1 MNYEETTVVSENP
14 AEIAAPENMLLG
26 IIGALVGA
34 IIGGLSIVLLSQMGY
49 VASISGVVLAFCTLK
64 GYELLGKALSKKGIV
79 ICIILMVLTP
89 FIADWICWALVVM
102 EAWAE
107 YGVTFTEAFVIVPLL
122 LQDGTI
128 ALADYLKD
136 LGMLYL
142 FVVLGG
148 FYTVRN
154 ALKSE

>member
-1 MNYEETTVVSENP
+1 MNYEETIVVSENP
-14 AEIAAPENMLLG
+14 AEIAAPENILLG

-102 EAWAE
+102 EAWAD
-107 YGVTFTEAFVIVPLL
+107 YGVTFTEAFVTVPLL

-128 ALADYLKD
+128 AMADYLKD

>member
-107 YGVTFTEAFVIVPLL
+107 YGVTFTEAFVTVPLL